1 MRTLGIYGAGGFGR
15 EILDR
20 IKEIQLSKDV
30 YSKIYFID
38 DTMSPGAWKEN
49 KQVIDFMNAK
59 EVLRGKDC
67 EILVGMGDAH
77 VREVIG
83 KRLLEN
89 DFKLGQLICQSAIIS
104 ESAEIEEGAIISPW
118 VLVSNN
124 VKIGFNAAINIQS
137 IIGHDVTI
145 GKNCSISS
153 MVNIGGGS
161 KVGDSVYIG
170 MGALIK
176 EKITIGD
183 NSIIGMGAV
192 VYSDIPSNVI
202 AVGNPARVVK
212 TNDFTSVFEK
222 VRKN

>member
-20 IKEIQLSKDV
+20 IKEIQLSKNV
-30 YSKIYFID
+30 YAKICFID
-38 DTMSPGAWKEN
+38 DTMSSGTWIEN
-49 KQVIDFMNAK
+49 IEVFDFMNAK

-67 EILVGMGDAH
+67 KILVGMGDAH
-77 VREVIG
+77 VREMVG

-89 DFKLGQLICQSAIIS
+89 DFKLDQLICQTAILA
-104 ESAEIEEGAIISPW
+104 ESAEIEEGVIISPW

-124 VKIGFNAAINIQS
+124 VKIGFNTAINIRS

-153 MVNIGGGS
+153 MVNLGGGA
-161 KVGDSVYIG
+161 KVGNSVYIG

-192 VYSDIPSNVI
+192 VYSDVPSNVI
-202 AVGNPARVVK
+202 VVGNPARVVK
-212 TNDFTSVFEK
+212 RNDLTSVFEK
-222 VRKN
+222 ARKS